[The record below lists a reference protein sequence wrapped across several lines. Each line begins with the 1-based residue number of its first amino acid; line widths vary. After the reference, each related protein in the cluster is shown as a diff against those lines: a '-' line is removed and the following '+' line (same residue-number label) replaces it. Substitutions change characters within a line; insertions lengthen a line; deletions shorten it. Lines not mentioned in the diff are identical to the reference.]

1 MDGNSLQEAVLV
13 ADLSPAFVEQ
23 AAHALRGTSATCIA
37 ATSRH
42 EALYACSRHAP
53 QVAFIGFSLI
63 QLGITAEQLCAA
75 GAHQAVAVLGGPNA
89 LQSLKA
95 FRAGFELC
103 LYAPVTAADLASLRV
118 RGTAYRMMR
127 KGSLAEFP

>member
-1 MDGNSLQEAVLV
+1 MDGNSLQEVVLV
-13 ADLSPAFVEQ
+13 ADLSSAFGEQ
-23 AAHALRGTSATCIA
+23 AAQALSGTNAACVT

-53 QVAFIGFSLI
+53 QVAFVGFSLI
-63 QLGITAEQLCAA
+63 QLGLTAEQLCTA
-75 GAHQAVAVLGGPNA
+75 GAHQAVAVLPGPNA

-103 LYAPVTAADLASLRV
+103 LYTPITAADLASLRV

-127 KGSLAEFP
+127 KDSLAEFP